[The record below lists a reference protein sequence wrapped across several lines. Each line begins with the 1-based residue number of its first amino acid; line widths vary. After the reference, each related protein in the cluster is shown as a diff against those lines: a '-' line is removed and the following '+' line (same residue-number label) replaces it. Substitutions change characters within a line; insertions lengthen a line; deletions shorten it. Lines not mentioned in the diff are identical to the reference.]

1 MAEYEVVREVQNLC
15 GNNQMR
21 DVFFEE
27 IETDDPELS
36 YYTWLT
42 ITRPAACKYMKKS
55 ISFSILGM
63 AGTPARQ
70 SLVMRIF
77 WLTPPQTT

>member
-15 GNNQMR
+15 G
-21 DVFFEE
+21 
-27 IETDDPELS
+27 
-36 YYTWLT
+36 
-42 ITRPAACKYMKKS
+42 
-55 ISFSILGM
+55 ILGM

>member
-1 MAEYEVVREVQNLC
+1 
-15 GNNQMR
+15 
-21 DVFFEE
+21 
-27 IETDDPELS
+27 
-36 YYTWLT
+36 
-42 ITRPAACKYMKKS
+42 MKKS

-63 AGTPARQ
+63 AGTLARQ